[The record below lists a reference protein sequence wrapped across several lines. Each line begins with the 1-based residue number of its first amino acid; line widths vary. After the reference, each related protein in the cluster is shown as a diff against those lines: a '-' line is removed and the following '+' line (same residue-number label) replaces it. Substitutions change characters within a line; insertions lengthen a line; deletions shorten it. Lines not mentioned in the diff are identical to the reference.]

1 MEQNEIRIEGDIEDK
16 TKNDDKIKIPT
27 HEDVVKQVSI
37 CTIFNIYK
45 QLQLTLILTSY
56 QLIWIKLLND

>member
-1 MEQNEIRIEGDIEDK
+1 MVIKNGKVNIMEQNEIRIEGDIEDK

-37 CTIFNIYK
+37 FTIFSIYK
-45 QLQLTLILTSY
+45 
-56 QLIWIKLLND
+56 

>member
-45 QLQLTLILTSY
+45 
-56 QLIWIKLLND
+56 